1 MIVPFAAGGPTD
13 VIARIVTG
21 HMAQTLGQSIIIEN
35 VVGAGGTTATTRA
48 ARAAND
54 GYTLITGH
62 MGTHAASVP
71 LYPNLA
77 YHPEKDFEPVAL
89 LAGTPI
95 LILARKD
102 FAPKDLKEFVAYVKA
117 NADKVNAAHAGIG
130 SVSHVSCELLN
141 SILDVKPV
149 GVPFNG
155 TGPAMNALVGGQVD
169 YMCDQIV
176 NAVPQINGGTIKAY
190 AIATPERN
198 PSLPNV
204 PTTAEAGL
212 PAFQA
217 QAWNAI
223 FAPKGTPAPIVA
235 RLNAAAAKALDDEN
249 VRKRLLDLGS
259 VIPGPLERTPE
270 ALATLVKDEIAK
282 WIARAQAGELIN
294 AIKQIGKGRST
305 RFRPLSFAERIII
318 FRGIIGGSRIGAVDC
333 SLRPLNSPS
342 LERPEDLA
350 RHEPVPRPA
359 RTDSRRR
366 RGEARPHRHR
376 HAVDLRPSDAL
387 QSGGRLS
394 DADHQEAA
402 AEVDRARAA
411 VVPDGRHQH
420 QISARTT
427 ASRSGTNGPTP
438 MAISARS
445 MARSGAPGRRRTA
458 AASTRSPTSST

>member
-1 MIVPFAAGGPTD
+1 MNWYGRSLAGACVVLAALLLAVVAPARAQDYPTRSITMIVPFAAGGPTD

-35 VVGAGGTTATTRA
+35 VVGAGGTTASARA

-77 YHPEKDFEPVAL
+77 YHPEKSFEPVGL

-102 FAPKDLKEFVAYVKA
+102 FPPKDLKEFVTYVKA
-117 NADKVNAAHAGIG
+117 NAEKVNAAHAGVG
-130 SVSHVSCELLN
+130 SVSHVSCQLLN
-141 SILDVKPV
+141 SILGIEPV

-155 TGPAMNALVGGQVD
+155 TGPAMNALVAGQVD

-176 NAVPQINGGTIKAY
+176 NAVPQIHAGTIKAY

-223 FAPKGTPAPIVA
+223 FAPKGTPAPIIA
-235 RLNAAAAKALDDEN
+235 KLNAAAAKALDDET

-259 VIPGPLERTPE
+259 VVPQPADRTPE
-270 ALATLVKDEIAK
+270 ALGTLVGNEIKK
-282 WIARAQAGELIN
+282 WTPVLKPAG
-294 AIKQIGKGRST
+294 
-305 RFRPLSFAERIII
+305 
-318 FRGIIGGSRIGAVDC
+318 
-333 SLRPLNSPS
+333 
-342 LERPEDLA
+342 
-350 RHEPVPRPA
+350 
-359 RTDSRRR
+359 
-366 RGEARPHRHR
+366 
-376 HAVDLRPSDAL
+376 
-387 QSGGRLS
+387 
-394 DADHQEAA
+394 
-402 AEVDRARAA
+402 
-411 VVPDGRHQH
+411 
-420 QISARTT
+420 
-427 ASRSGTNGPTP
+427 
-438 MAISARS
+438 
-445 MARSGAPGRRRTA
+445 
-458 AASTRSPTSST
+458 

>member
-1 MIVPFAAGGPTD
+1 MNLYRRMLVASGLATLASLSALPAHAQAQPYPARSITMIVPFAAGGPTD
-13 VIARIVTG
+13 VISRIVTG

-48 ARAAND
+48 ARAASD

-102 FAPKDLKEFVAYVKA
+102 FAPKDLKEFISYVKT
-117 NADKVNAAHAGIG
+117 NVEKVNAAHAGIG
-130 SVSHVSCELLN
+130 SVSHVSCQLLN
-141 SILDVKPV
+141 SILDIKPT

-190 AIATPERN
+190 AVATPARN
-198 PSLPNV
+198 PSLPDL
-204 PTTAEAGL
+204 PTTTEAGL

-223 FAPKGTPAPIVA
+223 FAPKGTPAPIIA
-235 RLNAAAAKALDDEN
+235 KLNAAAAKALDDEN

-259 VIPGPLERTPE
+259 VIPGPADRTPE
-270 ALATLVKDEIAK
+270 ALAALVKSEIAK
-282 WIARAQAGELIN
+282 W
-294 AIKQIGKGRST
+294 T
-305 RFRPLSFAERIII
+305 
-318 FRGIIGGSRIGAVDC
+318 
-333 SLRPLNSPS
+333 
-342 LERPEDLA
+342 
-350 RHEPVPRPA
+350 PVLKPA
-359 RTDSRRR
+359 
-366 RGEARPHRHR
+366 
-376 HAVDLRPSDAL
+376 
-387 QSGGRLS
+387 
-394 DADHQEAA
+394 
-402 AEVDRARAA
+402 
-411 VVPDGRHQH
+411 
-420 QISARTT
+420 
-427 ASRSGTNGPTP
+427 TN
-438 MAISARS
+438 
-445 MARSGAPGRRRTA
+445 
-458 AASTRSPTSST
+458 

>member
-1 MIVPFAAGGPTD
+1 MNLYRRMLVAGGLAALASLSALPTHAQAQPYPSRAITMIVPFAAGGPTD
-13 VIARIVTG
+13 VVSRIVTG

-102 FAPKDLKEFVAYVKA
+102 FQPKDLKEFMAYVKA
-117 NADKVNAAHAGIG
+117 NESKVNAAHAGIG
-130 SVSHVSCELLN
+130 SVSHVSCQLLN
-141 SILDVKPV
+141 SILDIKPT

-190 AIATPERN
+190 AVATPARN
-198 PSLPNV
+198 PSLPDL

-223 FAPKGTPAPIVA
+223 FAPKGTPAPIIA
-235 RLNAAAAKALDDEN
+235 KLNAAAAKALDDEN

-259 VIPGPLERTPE
+259 VIPAAADRTPE
-270 ALATLVKDEIAK
+270 ALAALVKSEIAK
-282 WIARAQAGELIN
+282 W
-294 AIKQIGKGRST
+294 T
-305 RFRPLSFAERIII
+305 
-318 FRGIIGGSRIGAVDC
+318 
-333 SLRPLNSPS
+333 
-342 LERPEDLA
+342 
-350 RHEPVPRPA
+350 PVLKPA
-359 RTDSRRR
+359 
-366 RGEARPHRHR
+366 
-376 HAVDLRPSDAL
+376 
-387 QSGGRLS
+387 
-394 DADHQEAA
+394 
-402 AEVDRARAA
+402 
-411 VVPDGRHQH
+411 
-420 QISARTT
+420 
-427 ASRSGTNGPTP
+427 TN
-438 MAISARS
+438 
-445 MARSGAPGRRRTA
+445 
-458 AASTRSPTSST
+458 